1 MEIRDK
7 VAFVTGAGSGLGR
20 ATALSLAAAGAR
32 VAALDLDRKAA
43 QRAVDQMAGQG
54 LAVEIDVAEEESV
67 AGAIGAV
74 TDAFGTVH
82 ICVNAAGIAP
92 AGKVISRGRPLPL
105 ADFRRVIDINL
116 IGLFDVVRHC
126 AEHMATNDPGPDGER
141 GVFVNVSSGA
151 AWQGQKGQAGYAASK
166 AGVIGLTLPL
176 ARDLADHGIRV
187 VTIAPGIFETGMSAG
202 FPETVRAALQ
212 QLLLYPS
219 RFGAPEEFAQ
229 LVNHIVTNRYLNA
242 TTLSLDGGARMI

>member
-7 VAFVTGAGSGLGR
+7 VALVTGAGSGLGR
-20 ATALSLAAAGAR
+20 ATALALADAGAR
-32 VAALDLDRKAA
+32 VAALDRNRGGA
-43 QRAVDQMAGQG
+43 QRTVDQMAGHG
-54 LAVEIDVAEEESV
+54 LAVEVDVADEESV
-67 AGAIGAV
+67 GDAFDAV
-74 TDAFGTVH
+74 TDAFETIH

-92 AGKVISRGRPLPL
+92 AGKVISRGRALPL
-105 ADFRRVIDINL
+105 ADFRRIIDINL
-116 IGLFDVVRHC
+116 IGLFDVVRRC

-166 AGVIGLTLPL
+166 AGIIGMMLPL

-187 VTIAPGIFETGMSAG
+187 VTIAPGIFETGLSAG
-202 FPETVRAALQ
+202 FPETVRTALQ
-212 QLLLYPS
+212 QLVLYPS
-219 RFGAPEEFAQ
+219 RFGDPEEFAQ

-242 TTLSLDGGARMI
+242 TTLSLDGGARLI